1 MAESSVIH
9 PLPEGEF
16 SFHSRGQRASQCPGR
31 AGSTGDRRIPHRSP
45 GLARMGSFRDSPGPS
60 LVPACL
66 VSIQS
71 RCVPFICVVS
81 NPGSSC

>member
-45 GLARMGSFRDSPGPS
+45 GLAQMDGELQGLPWPLTGPS
-60 LVPACL
+60 LPCFHSVPLCSL
-66 VSIQS
+66 HMRGV
-71 RCVPFICVVS
+71 
-81 NPGSSC
+81 